1 MKLTNSIMRLFNS
14 LKFKLILVIL
24 AVTLIPLVFVS
35 TFMFKSFNNM
45 LIRNIEIQDVKIA
58 SSNAE
63 ALNKWIDGKVSQ
75 LGELLKA
82 HPEFKK
88 MDLEEIIPTL
98 KKINESD
105 IEVETSVVA
114 DKDGNSINDS
124 NLKVSI
130 ADREYFIR
138 AKETKKVAISDV
150 LLSKAT
156 NNKILSIAVPVLDD
170 SNNFQG
176 VLLSVVS
183 IKALENSIGKLKV
196 EKTGYASILSQKGN
210 FIFHP
215 SSDYINKN
223 YSDIIEN
230 PQAKGIFSKEIMAKD
245 YGFVSYP
252 DNSGKEMIAAYSVVP
267 SLGWKLLITVPK
279 AEVFDTLNKTRLVVQ
294 IIIVIT
300 IILVIIVSILI
311 SAYIAKPIKEC
322 AYHLKSLAN
331 NDFTMQVPDKYLK
344 KKDEIGILVKS
355 IDITS
360 KAIRSAINNV
370 LTEAR
375 SVKENVLNS
384 SKNLSELSS
393 QVEEVSATTEEM
405 SAGMQETAASSE
417 EMNATSV
424 EIEHAVVSI
433 AEKAQKGSIIAS
445 EISKRALDLKESAV
459 VSQETANEIRNTIDS
474 DLRVAIEQ
482 SKAVE
487 RINLLTDTILEI
499 SSQTNLLALN
509 ASIEAARAGEAG
521 KGFAV
526 VAEEI
531 KKLSED
537 SKNTISEIQ
546 DVTKL
551 VVNSVQNLTQNSEK
565 ALNFIDTTVITDYKT
580 MVGLGEQYF
589 KDSESVKELVT
600 DFSAT
605 SEELLASIQ
614 SMVKAINE
622 VTASNNEGAQGTQS
636 IAERAANVMQEASKV
651 KDLILETEKSSE
663 RLTEAVSKFKI

>member
-1 MKLTNSIMRLFNS
+1 MKLPNSIIKLFNS
-14 LKFKLILVIL
+14 LKFKLVLVIL
-24 AVTLIPLVFVS
+24 AVTLIPLVVVS
-35 TFMFKSFNNM
+35 ILMFYRFNSM
-45 LIRNIEIQDVKIA
+45 LISNIETQEVRTA
-58 SSNAE
+58 TSNAE
-63 ALNKWIDGKVSQ
+63 ALNTWVEGKVSQ
-75 LGELLKA
+75 INELIKA

-88 MDLEEIIPTL
+88 MDMEDTIQTL

-482 SKAVE
+482 SKAVD

-509 ASIEAARAGEAG
+509 AAIEAARAGEAG

-526 VAEEI
+526 VADEI

-546 DVTKL
+546 NVTKL
-551 VVNSVQNLTQNSEK
+551 VVTSVQNLTQNSEK
-565 ALNFIDTTVITDYKT
+565 ALNFIDTTVISDYKT

-589 KDSESVKELVT
+589 KDSESIKELVT

-614 SMVKAINE
+614 SMVKAITE
-622 VTASNNEGAQGTQS
+622 VTASNNEGAIGTQN
-636 IAERAANVMQEASKV
+636 IAERAANVMQEAAKV
-651 KDLILETEKSSE
+651 KDLIVETEKSSE
-663 RLTEAVSKFKI
+663 RLTEAVSKFKV

>member
-1 MKLTNSIMRLFNS
+1 MKLPNSIIKLFNS
-14 LKFKLILVIL
+14 LKFKLVLVIL
-24 AVTLIPLVFVS
+24 AVTLIPLVVVS
-35 TFMFKSFNNM
+35 ILMFYRFNSM
-45 LIRNIEIQDVKIA
+45 LISNIETQEVRTA
-58 SSNAE
+58 TSNAE
-63 ALNKWIDGKVSQ
+63 ALNTWVEGKVSQ
-75 LGELLKA
+75 INELIKA

-88 MDLEEIIPTL
+88 MDMEEIIQTL

-370 LTEAR
+370 LTEAG

-482 SKAVE
+482 SKAVD
-487 RINLLTDTILEI
+487 RINL
-499 SSQTNLLALN
+499 
-509 ASIEAARAGEAG
+509 
-521 KGFAV
+521 
-526 VAEEI
+526 
-531 KKLSED
+531 
-537 SKNTISEIQ
+537 
-546 DVTKL
+546 
-551 VVNSVQNLTQNSEK
+551 
-565 ALNFIDTTVITDYKT
+565 
-580 MVGLGEQYF
+580 
-589 KDSESVKELVT
+589 
-600 DFSAT
+600 
-605 SEELLASIQ
+605 
-614 SMVKAINE
+614 
-622 VTASNNEGAQGTQS
+622 
-636 IAERAANVMQEASKV
+636 
-651 KDLILETEKSSE
+651 
-663 RLTEAVSKFKI
+663 